1 MPRAPNVTA
10 TPREAGFY
18 MPAEWEA
25 HDACWLAW
33 PHSEAL
39 WGDELAETQASFVR
53 LCAAI
58 GDPDPASGQP
68 RGETVEVLVNDDR
81 DEAVA
86 GSALAPLA
94 VRFRRVPYGDIWLRD
109 TAPVFVRDAARQ
121 VAAVRFTFNGW
132 GGKYLFEHDDRV
144 ATRVAEQT
152 GVTTFTIPWVLEG
165 GSIEVDGQGTC
176 LTTQECLL
184 NPNRNP
190 GMSRAAIETGLRD
203 ALGVERILW
212 LDRGLLNDHTDGHVD
227 TLARFVA
234 PGVVACM
241 TPAGADDPNGPVL
254 DAVARDLAS
263 CRDARGR
270 RLDLVHIPSPGR
282 VCNREGV
289 IVPASYVNFYIGN
302 HAVVVPTYDVPNDDI
317 AVEAIG
323 GCFPDRR
330 TVGVPARALVASGG
344 GAFHCITQQQP
355 ASGGDGPCKA
365 ET

>member
-1 MPRAPNVTA
+1 
-10 TPREAGFY
+10 

-39 WGDELAETQASFVR
+39 WGEEFAETQASFVR
-53 LCAAI
+53 LCTAI
-58 GDPDPASGQP
+58 GDPGPASRQP
-68 RGETVEVLVNDDR
+68 RGETVEVLVNNAI
-81 DEAVA
+81 DEAA
-86 GSALAPLA
+86 AASALAHLA
-94 VRFRRVPYGDIWLRD
+94 VRFRRVRYGDIWLRD
-109 TAPVFVRDAARQ
+109 TAPLFVRDAARH
-121 VAAVRFTFNGW
+121 VAAVRFSFNGW
-132 GGKYLFEHDDRV
+132 GGKYLFKHDDRV
-144 ATRVAEQT
+144 ATRIAEQT

-190 GMSRAAIETGLRD
+190 GMSRAAIETGLCD
-203 ALGVERILW
+203 TLGVERILW

-241 TPAGADDPNGPVL
+241 APASAEDPNGPVL

-263 CRDARGR
+263 WCDARGR
-270 RLDLVHIPSPGR
+270 RLELVQVPSPGT
-282 VCNREGV
+282 VCDREGR
-289 IVPASYVNFYIGN
+289 IVAASYVNFYIGN
-302 HAVVVPTYDVPNDDI
+302 HAVIVPTYDVPNDDG
-317 AVEAIG
+317 AVEIIG
-323 GCFPDRR
+323 SCFPDRR
-330 TVGVPARALVASGG
+330 TIGVPARALVVSGG

-355 ASGGDGPCKA
+355 AASDSAPGGA
-365 ET
+365 AA